1 MNTFN
6 QKVFDRL
13 NRFEPIEP
21 EEVPQVEMAIE
32 DLRKKGWTEDEAYSY
47 LKWLEHVNPHVCEE
61 VALQN
66 MKTVRERVA
75 ARMQAEGAQ
84 HGKV

>member
-6 QKVFDRL
+6 QAVFDRL
-13 NRFEPIEP
+13 GRFEPIAP
-21 EEVPQVEMAIE
+21 DEVQTVQVAIE

-61 VALQN
+61 IALRN
-66 MKTVRERVA
+66 MATVRERVTERLA
-75 ARMQAEGAQ
+75 GIRKM
-84 HGKV
+84 